1 MNKSSNSFNWIHR
14 LHTKILTQIFFK
26 SVLGLVTLVS
36 LFAFTAFAAAAA
48 GVSQHLLL
56 PVNGSALQDVVLERL
71 DSLNAV
77 VNDPEKKTVGS

>member
-1 MNKSSNSFNWIHR
+1 
-14 LHTKILTQIFFK
+14 LTQIFFK
-26 SVLGLVTLVS
+26 SVFGLVTLVS
-36 LFAFTAFAAAAA
+36 LFAFTAAAAT

-77 VNDPEKKTVGS
+77 VNDPEKKP

>member
-1 MNKSSNSFNWIHR
+1 M
-14 LHTKILTQIFFK
+14 
-26 SVLGLVTLVS
+26 S

-48 GVSQHLLL
+48 TGVSQHLLL

-77 VNDPEKKTVGS
+77 VNDPEMKTVGL